1 MILNEVH
8 TISLSECSV
17 ELDTGAGCDDTLLVL
32 FSLLAVGTLKHGE
45 AAATGLRGHTHTH
58 TNKQGCIAATAKC
71 EDQLCYCSSCDLWNI
86 FYVSV
91 IRCFA
96 EVMKYM

>member
-32 FSLLAVGTLKHGE
+32 LSLLAVGTLKHGE
-45 AAATGLRGHTHTH
+45 TAATGLRVHTQTY
-58 TNKQGCIAATAKC
+58 TDTQRKTLDDIPNLLTA
-71 EDQLCYCSSCDLWNI
+71 
-86 FYVSV
+86 
-91 IRCFA
+91 
-96 EVMKYM
+96 

>member
-32 FSLLAVGTLKHGE
+32 FSLLAVGTLEHGE
-45 AAATGLRGHTHTH
+45 AAATGLRVHTRTHTH
-58 TNKQGCIAATAKC
+58 TYPQRKTLDDVPNLLTESKRLEQGQARTQLKQ
-71 EDQLCYCSSCDLWNI
+71 
-86 FYVSV
+86 
-91 IRCFA
+91 R
-96 EVMKYM
+96 